1 MSFVAHS
8 RAMAAGRSGAVR
20 VFSVLFLMAPA
31 FVALGGEEPESRPQP
46 QTSLTP
52 MQFYDA
58 ARDDYRIHKAED
70 IPIRDGGCRAS
81 PGGAPGLS
89 GGLLNV
95 LMYTALALL
104 SGFIIYLIV
113 RYIQERR
120 LLAKE
125 LSAEEESLV
134 HHSVVPENLAR
145 EAGVSEPL
153 SLKRLRE
160 LIQESLTAE
169 DYRRAAIFIFLFL
182 LLKASA
188 LGWLVMHKDYTAR
201 EYLRAFELSEPAPRE
216 SLVPAFRDAVRLF
229 ELALYRDRPP
239 PAEETRALWR
249 RLAEALP

>member
-1 MSFVAHS
+1 MNSLAHS
-8 RAMAAGRSGAVR
+8 RALAAGRSGAVR
-20 VFSVLFLMAPA
+20 AFVVLFLMAPA
-31 FVALGGEEPESRPQP
+31 FVSLGGEEPKPQP

-58 ARDDYRIHKAED
+58 ARDDYRTFKPED
-70 IPIRDGGCRAS
+70 IPIPEGGCHGQPAA
-81 PGGAPGLS
+81 APGLS
-89 GGLLNV
+89 GGLLNI
-95 LMYTALALL
+95 LMYSALALL
-104 SGFIIYLIV
+104 LGFVIYLIV
-113 RYIQERR
+113 RYVQERR

-125 LSAEEESLV
+125 RLEEEASLV
-134 HHSVVPENLAR
+134 HHSAIPENLAR
-145 EAGVSEPL
+145 EAGVNEPL

-160 LIQESLTAE
+160 LIQESLAAE

-188 LGWLVMHKDYTAR
+188 LGWFAMHKEFTAR
-201 EYLRAFELSEPAPRE
+201 EYLRAFEASEPAPRE
-216 SLVPAFRDAVRLF
+216 SLGPAFRDAVRLF